1 MHCQLF
7 GFKPWIPN
15 LDNIYYCQCFKT
27 PLPAALTK
35 SVSAPWVPTSARS
48 YPNSSLCLSLLICKV
63 GKWEQLPYKI
73 RMGMEWLNSW
83 EVVKIYRKCL
93 INVGYYYYNYLYCS
107 PPDSGPALPTLQ
119 NPSLQSRLILS
130 VPSSSVLSSLL
141 LPWVCIAGWVPGG
154 FEAMLCPTPTEQR
167 TSVPMPPPPSN
178 SRPLNTG
185 GALGME
191 AMNTCEDDA
200 LCEMVEMTWLMRES
214 NCSKQRNQQ
223 WGPRIYGP
231 DLSPAQNQSLLE
243 NWVVIITKS
252 QNDRFS
258 HEASKAP

>member
-1 MHCQLF
+1 MLDIIITIIYIVHLQILALHYQLSRIQAYNPGSF
-7 GFKPWIPN
+7 SLF
-15 LDNIYYCQCFKT
+15 
-27 PLPAALTK
+27 PAAL
-35 SVSAPWVPTSARS
+35 SWVP
-48 YPNSSLCLSLLICKV
+48 
-63 GKWEQLPYKI
+63 
-73 RMGMEWLNSW
+73 
-83 EVVKIYRKCL
+83 
-93 INVGYYYYNYLYCS
+93 
-107 PPDSGPALPTLQ
+107 
-119 NPSLQSRLILS
+119 
-130 VPSSSVLSSLL
+130 LL

-154 FEAMLCPTPTEQR
+154 FEAMMHPTPTEQR

-178 SRPLNTG
+178 SCPHNTG
-185 GALGME
+185 DALETE

-200 LCEMVEMTWLMRES
+200 LCEMVKMTWVMRES

-231 DLSPAQNQSLLE
+231 DLSPAPNQSQLE